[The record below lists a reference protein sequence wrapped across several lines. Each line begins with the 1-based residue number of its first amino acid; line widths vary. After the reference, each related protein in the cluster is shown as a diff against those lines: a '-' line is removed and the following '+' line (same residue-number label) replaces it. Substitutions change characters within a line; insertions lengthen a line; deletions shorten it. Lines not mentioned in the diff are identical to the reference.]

1 MRSLPGTAKLAN
13 SHNPASVPTPAADG
27 GSGNMREI
35 EVKAL
40 LTVLAVA
47 ALPVKASATYR
58 ILKRDVFRTIGLEP
72 AVIDGR

>member
-1 MRSLPGTAKLAN
+1 
-13 SHNPASVPTPAADG
+13 
-27 GSGNMREI
+27 MREI